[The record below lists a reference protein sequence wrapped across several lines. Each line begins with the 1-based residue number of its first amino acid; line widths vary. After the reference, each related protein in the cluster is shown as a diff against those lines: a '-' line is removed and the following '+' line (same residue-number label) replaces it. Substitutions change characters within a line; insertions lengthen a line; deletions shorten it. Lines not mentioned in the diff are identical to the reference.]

1 MEIKKELV
9 INTST
14 SRVFS
19 AITDMRQ
26 LSKWFPDVMSIEP
39 KVGGKITFKFF
50 KSSSSKIP
58 DIIEG
63 KIIELEKNKK
73 LVYTWSHPDV
83 PDFPLTTVSWNL
95 ESLGNNK
102 TRVVI
107 IHAGFVDENTM
118 NSYNKRW
125 LWITDHL
132 NTFAVSKKPVSI
144 RDQIA
149 STLIPGVDIWAF
161 YRIKKLQK
169 STLYITTPVVIATIL
184 SVMVTFSNH
193 NDFQNRIIG
202 FEEYVQLQVFVT
214 LGIIGFVISIMGI
227 TNYLMHKWTKEW
239 NHQFL
244 ESPQKNRPIGIYVL
258 GFFYLFDVTI
268 LVLFLGF
275 SAEIPELPSLMA
287 ETPTMLDFVTDYAI
301 LSFVDWFVEL
311 SLIAIG
317 LDLLIVIGLF
327 FAKPNG
333 RRLAIASGFGGIIFN
348 VLLFGILGLI
358 INGILLVYLF
368 RSTAKESFQIR
379 IS

>member
-14 SRVFS
+14 HRVFS
-19 AITDMRQ
+19 AITDMQQ
-26 LSKWFPDVMSIEP
+26 LSKWFPDVVSIEP
-39 KVGGKITFKFF
+39 KIGGKITFKFF
-50 KSSSSKIP
+50 KSSSSEIP

-73 LVYTWSHPDV
+73 LVYTWSHPGV
-83 PDFPLTTVSWNL
+83 PDFPLTKVSWNL
-95 ESLGNNK
+95 ESLGEYK

-107 IHAGFVDENTM
+107 IHAGFVDENIM

-132 NTFAVSKKPVSI
+132 NNFTVSKKPVSI

-169 STLYITTPVVIATIL
+169 STLYITTPVLIATVV
-184 SVMVTFSNH
+184 SFMMTFSAH
-193 NDFQNRIIG
+193 DDFQNG
-202 FEEYVQLQVFVT
+202 LLDFEEYVQLQLFVT
-214 LGIIGFVISIMGI
+214 LGIVVFVVSIMAL
-227 TNYLMHKWTKEW
+227 TNHLMRKWTKEW

-258 GFFYLFDVTI
+258 GFFYLIDAAVLI
-268 LVLFLGF
+268 LFLGF
-275 SAEIPELPSLMA
+275 SVEVPELTSVMA
-287 ETPTMLDFVTDYAI
+287 ETPTMLDFVTEYAL
-301 LSFVDWFVEL
+301 LSFIDWFVEL
-311 SLIAIG
+311 SVIAIG
-317 LDLLIVIGLF
+317 IDMLIVIGLF
-327 FAKPNG
+327 SAKPNG
-333 RRLAIASGFGGIIFN
+333 RKLAIASGFGGMTFN
-348 VLLFGILGLI
+348 VLILGILGLI

-368 RSTAKESFQIR
+368 RSKTKESFK
-379 IS
+379 ISIS